1 MPSTTRS
8 PTQPE
13 GGRHVACNRNPRQ
26 EARRPRHT
34 RGTRQRNRVP
44 ARGLRWR
51 IHAAARSGRSRVAI
65 AARGA
70 DQHRPEPDERVDRQ
84 AADPV
89 RPPQRDGPRLARR
102 FLRRQVARRRRG
114 LRPGL
119 ADVDTAIASGRPGLR
134 AGLQRRL
141 DREGDAC
148 LRCLPLGC
156 VQPRDEHV
164 ADAAQVGRRR
174 ARRLDWPRGD
184 RLGRRLLRRRVG
196 ERARVQPGDRHVPRP
211 GPLAARPVAAWT
223 GHELVLF
230 SSGVPP
236 DPSDKPYPATF
247 ARGAAYNPA
256 TDIWRQVAPLPEY
269 GGAAAWDGREILVVG
284 AGAHARSAFAYDPGT
299 NRHRRLARLPFGL
312 QGAASFWTGHRL
324 LVWGGSETTRG
335 LAYDPRADRWSVLPA
350 APLRGSGE
358 ALVWTGRSLL
368 VGSGIRTSAFTPP
381 A

>member
-1 MPSTTRS
+1 MSPATETLVKKLVALATLVGLGSAIAVLLVACGGASTEPRRASAPAWRS
-8 PTQPE
+8 LPAAPISIDQNRTSVWTGRQLILF
-13 GGRHVACNRNPRQ
+13 GRHSVTA
-26 EARRPRHT
+26 
-34 RGTRQRNRVP
+34 
-44 ARGLRWR
+44 LD
-51 IHAAARSGRSRVAI
+51 S
-65 AARGA
+65 RGA
-70 DQHRPEPDERVDRQ
+70 SYVVKSHDVAEAYDPASRTWTRLSPPAGPGYVPDYNAVWTGKEMLIFGAFHSVAYNPATNTWRT
-84 AADPV
+84 
-89 RPPQRDGPRLARR
+89 
-102 FLRRQVARRRRG
+102 LRKSVGGG
-114 LRPGL
+114 LVVWTGREAIGWGGGCCGDAWGNGL
-119 ADVDTAIASGRPGLR
+119 AYNPATDTY
-134 AGLQRRL
+134 
-141 DREGDAC
+141 
-148 LRCLPLGC
+148 
-156 VQPRDEHV
+156 RD
-164 ADAAQVGRRR
+164 
-174 ARRLDWPRGD
+174 LSPS
-184 RLGRRLLRRRVG
+184 
-196 ERARVQPGDRHVPRP
+196 
-211 GPLAARPVAAWT
+211 PLAPSQRPVGAWT

-256 TDIWRQVAPLPEY
+256 TDTWRQVAPLPEY

-284 AGAHARSAFAYDPGT
+284 AGAHARSAFAYNPGA

-358 ALVWTGRSLL
+358 ALAWTGRSLL